1 MERNIAGSRM
11 KFSIVL
17 FIMSALILGWLNCF
31 YKEQELK
38 NLGLEIFYLLSS
50 QMILEILKCIDLKVK
65 KIVQGIC
72 WGMLILIECFI
83 IKYFKLEYLKLL
95 SVYTIICIIL
105 LATLYW
111 FLYGI
116 AKQIGDVDKKI
127 FCRNILIVI
136 RYFIIGVG
144 LLIIFPKNNLNGIL
158 PYVLLI
164 FSNSLDLFVE
174 KEKKYEK

>member
-17 FIMSALILGWLNCF
+17 FIMSALILGWVNYF
-31 YKEQELK
+31 YREQELK

-50 QMILEILKCIDLKVK
+50 QMILEILKCIDIRVK
-65 KIVQGIC
+65 KIVQVTSWI
-72 WGMLILIECFI
+72 MLILITYFI
-83 IKYFKLEYLKLL
+83 IEYFKLGYFKLL
-95 SVYTIICIIL
+95 FAYTMICIVL
-105 LATLYW
+105 LVYLYY

-116 AKQIGDVDKKI
+116 AEQIGDVDKKN

>member
-38 NLGLEIFYLLSS
+38 NIGVEIFNLSLAN
-50 QMILEILKCIDLKVK
+50 MILEILKYIDIKVK
-65 KIVQGIC
+65 EGVQVIF
-72 WGMLILIECFI
+72 WIMLILIECFAI
-83 IKYFKLEYLKLL
+83 EYFKLGYFKILL
-95 SVYTIICIIL
+95 VYAIVIIL
-105 LATLYW
+105 LFVFYCV
-111 FLYGI
+111 LYGI
-116 AKQIGDVDKKI
+116 AKNIGNVDKMI
-127 FCRNILIVI
+127 FWRNIFTII
-136 RYFIIGVG
+136 RYFAIGVV
-144 LLIIFPKNNLNGIL
+144 LSIMLPKNDLNNIL
-158 PYVLLI
+158 KYVLLI